1 MTQGLALELADKRI
15 RVNCVVPGIVS
26 TELWDKMGTIGKGDE
41 QAQKLEAMGKKL
53 PVGFCATGEHIAEAY
68 LYAVRADYATGS
80 LITIDQQPETHYTHH
95 GDSNVPKTPPNQAN
109 VATDP
114 QRQHPA
120 LLARRPTKRCL
131 SPRTTPELRNAI
143 YECLARDTTLTLAL
157 KPRRSKRPHPIC
169 GLLLASKQ
177 IYGEFRPLLLA
188 SARISIPIADFD
200 FGTVIRAVEAISQDD
215 LRALA
220 ANRRFYLTLF
230 MAHAPKQT
238 DLEGLAAW
246 LGYRAEAE
254 QDKDAPPT
262 DQVPLH
268 TLRFRY
274 DAKIDPARSM
284 VSRRNMRVALL
295 TALIRKIA
303 ALGGHKNHTVEKR
316 RMMRDL
322 YRCKDELM
330 GVERRADGELEKDI
344 ALTASTI
351 DSPFFGFQYVPQYR

>member
-1 MTQGLALELADKRI
+1 MATA
-15 RVNCVVPGIVS
+15 
-26 TELWDKMGTIGKGDE
+26 MF
-41 QAQKLEAMGKKL
+41 QKLRLTKQTSQPTRKDSIL
-53 PVGFCATGEHIAEAY
+53 PSSPVGPPSAA
-68 LYAVRADYATGS
+68 S
-80 LITIDQQPETHYTHH
+80 LLGLP
-95 GDSNVPKTPPNQAN
+95 
-109 VATDP
+109 
-114 QRQHPA
+114 
-120 LLARRPTKRCL
+120 
-131 SPRTTPELRNAI
+131 PELRNAI

-177 IYGEFRPLLLA
+177 IYGEFRPLLVA

-351 DSPFFGFQYVPQYR
+351 DSPFFGFQGSSGVPVGGY